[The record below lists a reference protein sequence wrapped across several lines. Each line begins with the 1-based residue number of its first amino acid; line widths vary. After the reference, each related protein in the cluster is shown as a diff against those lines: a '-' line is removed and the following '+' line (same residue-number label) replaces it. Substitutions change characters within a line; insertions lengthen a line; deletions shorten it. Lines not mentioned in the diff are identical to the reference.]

1 MAMEFKFQGRNWNDI
16 HISNRPNR
24 GIAIVVSAPR
34 ITADWV
40 ESLNGINARLIFSL
54 YPRLI

>member
-1 MAMEFKFQGRNWNDI
+1 MSKLRSTPLRGSVAN
-16 HISNRPNR
+16 NRSNR

-34 ITADWV
+34 ITVDWV

-54 YPRLI
+54 YPHLI